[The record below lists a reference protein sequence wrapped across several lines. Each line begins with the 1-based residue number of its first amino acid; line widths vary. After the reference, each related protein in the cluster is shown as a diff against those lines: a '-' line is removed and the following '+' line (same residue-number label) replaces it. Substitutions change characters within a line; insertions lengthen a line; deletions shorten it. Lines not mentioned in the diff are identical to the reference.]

1 LNLEQQKKQAR
12 ELLLALR
19 AGNNAALARLRGQHL
34 RWASVEDAGV
44 RRDVALHDAQFVIA
58 REQGFTSWTKL
69 KTYSEPA
76 QDVRHTRIFVADV
89 QWITDR
95 VHGLLRTRHSA
106 GPAALEQIRI
116 WHPRFDGCSDAEILE
131 APFTEA
137 DAQLVYAKEHGFDS
151 WDELVQRVNL
161 LASSSN
167 PEVIEF
173 VLRASGLDSIV
184 QTAVS
189 SEEVGRGKPAPD
201 VYLEAVRRLGFDGSR
216 CVAVED
222 SHNGIRSAK
231 SAELRVIAIPNP
243 HFPPDAESVALADI
257 VLPSIDELTAA
268 VVESLG

>member
-1 LNLEQQKKQAR
+1 VIEAVVFDLDGVIVDSEQLWDEVRVQFVRESGRPFPERATRDMMGMSSPEWSQYLVEQLGVPGTPEQANAEVVR
-12 ELLLALR
+12 RLLARYEEKLPLIPG
-19 AGNNAALARLRGQHL
+19 A
-34 RWASVEDAGV
+34 VEAV
-44 RRDVALHDAQFVIA
+44 RRIA
-58 REQGFTSWTKL
+58 ARW
-69 KTYSEPA
+69 PIA
-76 QDVRHTRIFVADV
+76 I
-89 QWITDR
+89 
-95 VHGLLRTRHSA
+95 
-106 GPAALEQIRI
+106 
-116 WHPRFDGCSDAEILE
+116 
-131 APFTEA
+131 
-137 DAQLVYAKEHGFDS
+137 
-151 WDELVQRVNL
+151 
-161 LASSSN
+161 ASSSN

-173 VLRASGLDSIV
+173 VLRASGLDAIV